1 MAVVAK
7 RDEIIFVVLT
17 RVAAEFLMMNFE
29 VGHRP
34 AELAAPA
41 VSP

>member
-1 MAVVAK
+1 MAFVAEG
-7 RDEIIFVVLT
+7 DEIVFVVLT
-17 RVAAEFLMMNFE
+17 RVAAEFLMVDFE
-29 VGHRP
+29 VGHGP